1 MNIVVVNPSGASLSS
16 AQQLSDQNVL
26 LVTWQGTALPDDAGV
41 RTLSIPRPQR
51 GAFGTRLT
59 SRLSGSA
66 LGRNAL
72 RLTPLDTGR
81 AFARSA
87 GRDTSF
93 RSAIAQ
99 ADMVIAAERDAILT
113 VWRIGRELSSPTAH
127 LIYGMAPAQSLLA
140 EG

>member
-26 LVTWQGTALPDDAGV
+26 LITWEGTSLQDAGLQ
-41 RTLSIPRPQR
+41 TLGIPRPQR
-51 GAFGTRLT
+51 GALATRVA
-59 SRLSGSA
+59 SRLNGSA

-72 RLTPLDTGR
+72 RLTPLDNGR

-87 GRDTSF
+87 GRDKSF